1 MALMSCPEC
10 GGKVSDMA
18 QSCPHCGY
26 PIYNTV
32 QDDELA
38 DYFNLILKSVSANQD
53 LKLSAIRTIREIKS
67 IGLAEAM
74 ALINNVPS
82 IILSHIKKDDAQK
95 IGQELKKRGCQ
106 VSIEK
111 TNSQTFSEQDI
122 AKEFVETIGKV
133 ICPRCH
139 STAITTGTKGYGLIR
154 GFLGSNKTVNRCGS
168 CGYSWEP

>member
-10 GGKVSDMA
+10 GGKVSNMA

-26 PIYNTV
+26 PIYNV
-32 QDDELA
+32 IQDDEPV
-38 DYFNLILKSVSANQD
+38 DYFDLILKSVSASQN
-53 LKLSAIRTIREIKS
+53 LKLSTIRTIREIKG

-74 ALINNVPS
+74 ALTNNVPS
-82 IILSHIKKDDAQK
+82 TILSHIKKDDAQK
-95 IGQELKKRGCQ
+95 IEQEFKKLECQ

-122 AKEFVETIGKV
+122 AEKFVDTIGKI

-139 STAITTGTKGYGLIR
+139 STAITVGSRGYNIIW
-154 GFLGSNKTVNRCGS
+154 GFLGSNKTVNRCGK